1 MDLGIPE
8 GLGLGLLCPLPDFSY
23 ASGPALWDAPSRK
36 PATIA
41 SFLYP
46 INRSFPA
53 QGKETT
59 QPGITQ
65 LGHSQEPNLLHHSA
79 LASNAPAPTGQ
90 ALFQSGT
97 APGTVLS
104 NTLNQAGVIP
114 ETDLKREGER
124 EHAPSATYEGKQQVS
139 SGRGELLKGQS
150 RSTPSPRLPSPPG
163 EQPADG
169 APIRRQ
175 EGRAGPCV
183 FSWAAARALVPTQA
197 WPLARVS

>member
-1 MDLGIPE
+1 MGFLRDWAWVSCAP
-8 GLGLGLLCPLPDFSY
+8 CPTFPMPQGQLFGMPPPGSLP
-23 ASGPALWDAPSRK
+23 R
-36 PATIA
+36 IA

-150 RSTPSPRLPSPPG
+150 RSTPSSPCLPSPPG

-175 EGRAGPCV
+175 EGWAGP
-183 FSWAAARALVPTQA
+183 
-197 WPLARVS
+197 